1 MQQPLVFYFLYFM
14 KIKREDF
21 FKDKVRVLDVGTTDV
36 VKLLEEMSET
46 AFQGR
51 KLGEAFLLWKKM
63 LEENENV
70 IFMGLAGSMAT
81 AGMWKLICQT
91 IRFRYID
98 VLVSTGA
105 NISEDIYAGMG
116 FPYGRGS
123 PMINDSILYELGI
136 DRFYDTYADEYLYRE
151 MEKTIKDF
159 ALTLKED
166 YIYSSSEF
174 LYLFG
179 KYLNEHGIYCIAT
192 EAYKQKVPIFS
203 PAIVDSA
210 YGVALLLA
218 KKEGK
223 HIKIDHIKD
232 YEQMVEISK
241 RIKNTSVIYIGGGV
255 PKDMINLVAVA
266 VELLKAYYENSNKK
280 ERDKISKPHKYA
292 LQITTDSPQWG
303 GLSGATL
310 EEAVSWGK
318 VSKGDDKVTC
328 YCDATIALP
337 LLINAIYKVMKDSR
351 RNIAPRFDW
360 LFERVEGLTC

>member
-1 MQQPLVFYFLYFM
+1 MNIR
-14 KIKREDF
+14 KEEF
-21 FKDKVRVLDVGTTDV
+21 FKERVRVLDVGTYNV
-36 VKLLEEMSET
+36 EELLKEMSET

-51 KLGEAFLLWKKM
+51 KLGEAFLLWKRM
-63 LEENENV
+63 LEERDNV

-81 AGMWKLICQT
+81 AGMWKLIKRC
-91 IRFRYID
+91 IEYRYID

-105 NISEDIYAGMG
+105 NISEDIYAAMG

-123 PMINDSILYELGI
+123 PNVDDSLLYKLGI

-151 MEKTIKDF
+151 MERTIKEF
-159 ALTLKED
+159 AKTLDENR
-166 YIYSSSEF
+166 IYSSAEF

-179 KYLNEHGIYCIAT
+179 KYLSEHGIDCIVSQ
-192 EAYKQKVPIFS
+192 AYKSKVPVFS

-223 HIKIDHIKD
+223 HIKIDHVKD
-232 YEQMVEISK
+232 YEQMVEITL
-241 RIKNTSVIYIGGGV
+241 RVKNTSVIYIGGGV

-266 VELLKAYYENSNKK
+266 AELLQSYGKNVVDRNSV
-280 ERDKISKPHKYA
+280 SKPHRYA

-310 EEAVSWGK
+310 EEAISWGK
-318 VSKGDDKVTC
+318 ISREANRVTC

-337 LLINAIYKVMKDSR
+337 LIINSLYKTIGKKRVNNCM
-351 RNIAPRFDW
+351 RFDW
-360 LFERVEGLTC
+360 LFEGIEHD